1 MPTVRELLCTGADLP
16 TESARRDTEILLCHC
31 LGKSRAWLYT
41 WPENA
46 VSPDCTQRFNQL
58 LQQRRAGL
66 PVAYL
71 TGEREFWSLSLAV
84 NNTTLIPRPE
94 TETLV
99 SWALELPL
107 PADARVLD
115 LGTGSGAIALA
126 VAVERPL
133 WHVTALDS
141 SAEALEVARANAL
154 SNGVARV
161 TLLQSD
167 WYQAVTGVRFDALLA
182 NPPYIDC
189 DDPHLT
195 RDDVRFEPRAA
206 LISGQSGL
214 ADLQQLVAGAPAQL
228 RDGGWLLLEH
238 GFEQGHA
245 VRAMLRAAGFDSVD
259 TRRDVAGQERITGG
273 CWHAE

>member
-1 MPTVRELLCTGADLP
+1 MPSVQELLHSGVDLP

-41 WPENA
+41 WPEKA
-46 VSPDCTQRFNQL
+46 VSPDCEQRFNHL
-58 LQQRRAGL
+58 LAERRAGL
-66 PVAYL
+66 PIAYL
-71 TGEREFWSLSLAV
+71 VGEREFWSLSLAV

-99 SWALELPL
+99 AWVLELAL
-107 PADARVLD
+107 PKHAKVLD

-133 WHVTALDS
+133 WQVTAIDS
-141 SAEALEVARANAL
+141 SADALQVARANAASHGL
-154 SNGVARV
+154 QRV

-167 WYQAVTGVRFDALLA
+167 WYQAVAEERFDALLA

-189 DDPHLT
+189 SDPHLT
-195 RDDVRFEPRAA
+195 RDDVRFEPRSA
-206 LISGQSGL
+206 LVSAKNGL
-214 ADLQQLVAGAPAQL
+214 ADLQHLVAGAPAQL

-238 GFEQGHA
+238 GFEQADA
-245 VRAMLRAAGFDSVD
+245 VRTMLSDAGFDGVD

-273 CWHAE
+273 RWHAD

>member
-1 MPTVRELLCTGADLP
+1 MSTVRELLRTGADLP
-16 TESARRDTEILLCHC
+16 SESARRDTEILLCHC

-46 VSPDCTQRFNQL
+46 VSPDCERRFNQL
-58 LQQRRAGL
+58 LQERRAGL
-66 PVAYL
+66 PVAYI

-84 NNTTLIPRPE
+84 NNSTLIPRPE
-94 TETLV
+94 TEALV
-99 SWALELPL
+99 CWALELPL
-107 PADARVLD
+107 PDEARVLD

-133 WHVTALDS
+133 WQVTALDS
-141 SAEALEVARANAL
+141 SADALAVARANAL
-154 SNGVARV
+154 SNGLARV

-167 WYQAVTGVRFDALLA
+167 WYQAVTGIRFDALLA
-182 NPPYIDC
+182 NPPYIDG

-195 RDDVRFEPRAA
+195 RDDVRFEPPSA
-206 LISGQSGL
+206 LISGQCGL
-214 ADLQQLVAGAPAQL
+214 ADLQQLVTGAPAQL

-238 GFEQGHA
+238 GFEQAHA
-245 VRAMLRAAGFDSVD
+245 VRAMLHAAGFDSVE